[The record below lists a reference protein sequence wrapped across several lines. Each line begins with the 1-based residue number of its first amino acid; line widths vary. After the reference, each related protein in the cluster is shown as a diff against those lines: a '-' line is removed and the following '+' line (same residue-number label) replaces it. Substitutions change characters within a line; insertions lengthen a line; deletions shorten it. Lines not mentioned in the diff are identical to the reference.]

1 MSSWRRVPRGCSQVK
16 GCHLVRCGCQGNK
29 NFAQLSLSLSPL
41 FWLLP
46 LPKSNYCFPPA
57 SLVLIQV
64 KIQTNVIYVLLYMY
78 IQYLLFVCLCMY
90 NINMQSDKQTLCHTF
105 GSGNKMIFMTN
116 ALQLRIICSVS
127 PRLSLH
133 KSSKRLRYCSPILAL
148 ANYSGQLKKL

>member
-29 NFAQLSLSLSPL
+29 NFAQLFLSLSLSFIL
-41 FWLLP
+41 A
-46 LPKSNYCFPPA
+46 SPPA
-57 SLVLIQV
+57 EVELLFSPNKLSADPSENTDECDICFA
-64 KIQTNVIYVLLYMY
+64 IYM
-78 IQYLLFVCLCMY
+78 YLLFVCLCIY

-133 KSSKRLRYCSPILAL
+133 KSSKRLCSRT
-148 ANYSGQLKKL
+148 S